1 MVLLEAMA
9 AGLPIAASRIDGPA
23 EFLPEPEAVL
33 FETEDEAALTKILRE
48 QFALGQRR
56 QKYDMTPFD
65 PKGQSDKIEA
75 FYRLVLSQRSTQK
88 K

>member
-9 AGLPIAASRIDGPA
+9 ASLPIVATRIDGPA

-33 FETEDEAALTKILRE
+33 FDNEDEAALTKILRE
-48 QFALGQRR
+48 QFSRGQRR

-75 FYRLVLSQRSTQK
+75 FYRLVMSKRSIEK
-88 K
+88 R